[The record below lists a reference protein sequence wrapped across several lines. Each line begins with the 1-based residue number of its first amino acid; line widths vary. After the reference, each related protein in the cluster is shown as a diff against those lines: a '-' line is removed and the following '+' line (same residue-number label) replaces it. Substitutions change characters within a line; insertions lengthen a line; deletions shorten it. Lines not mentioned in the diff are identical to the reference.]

1 MFVNQM
7 SSDFQYTELQ
17 GGTKFSFIQGV
28 IFLLLT
34 SSLFVINPVVL
45 AGPSTLRIIVST
57 FSPYYSPQLVQMK
70 VGTAVS
76 WENPTSDLH
85 SITHDGCKSG
95 EFCAFDSGPLG
106 PNGTFTIQQLAP
118 GSYPYY
124 CIFHPVMQ
132 GTLLV
137 IETETAS
144 ET

>member
-1 MFVNQM
+1 M
-7 SSDFQYTELQ
+7 SSDFQYKELQ
-17 GGTKFSFIQGV
+17 GGIKFSFIQGV
-28 IFLLLT
+28 IFLLFT
-34 SSLFVINPVVL
+34 VSLFVINPLVL
-45 AGPSTLRIIVST
+45 ASPSTLRIIVST
-57 FSPYYSPQLVQMK
+57 FSPYYSPQLVHMTT
-70 VGTAVS
+70 GTAVS

-85 SITHDGCKSG
+85 SITHDGCKTG

-106 PNGTFTIQQLAP
+106 HNGTFTVQQLAP

-132 GTLLV
+132 GTLVV